1 MQNII
6 DKYYYRVLEDDALDK
21 LAMIMLM
28 GKIIAKNKRN
38 ILIINQWFSCMY
50 LCGYGKNANKKIEN
64 KYVIE
69 KIIKQFIIYKIFVNF
84 EKNSWI

>member
-1 MQNII
+1 LQNII

-38 ILIINQWFSCMY
+38 ILIINQ
-50 LCGYGKNANKKIEN
+50 
-64 KYVIE
+64 
-69 KIIKQFIIYKIFVNF
+69 
-84 EKNSWI
+84 